1 MSRRF
6 DEAVVWSR
14 DFAWEKGRK
23 ARMKARDAAR
33 RRRGFAQRL
42 NGMEQLEERQ
52 LLAADAGASGAMS
65 PAAIQQAYGQAPVS
79 FEANQ
84 GQTASQVDYLAR
96 GAGYTLYLTGSGAVL
111 DLQPLTSGSGGS
123 SDEVSGTVID
133 MQFVGANANATVTG
147 LDKQQTVSNYF
158 VGSDPSQWH
167 TGIANYGQVEYQNL
181 YSGISATFHGSQRQL
196 EYDFNIAPGAD
207 PNQIQWQI
215 TGASGLSIDSSG
227 NLLIHTAGG
236 DLMEKAPNIYQNVN
250 GTQVAVSGHFVLEGS
265 DRVGFAVG
273 SYDTSLPLVID
284 PLLSYSTYLGSSGG
298 GADGEAIAVDS
309 AGSAYVAGR
318 TNATNFPTTPGSYQT
333 TLAGSTDVYVTK
345 FSADGKSLLYS
356 TYLGGTNSEFPS
368 AIAVDASGN
377 AYVVGVTQSTDFPVT
392 PGAFQTAY
400 AGGLRDAFVTKLNAA
415 GTALVYSTFL
425 GGSDF
430 DNGDDIAVDTA
441 GNAYVVGQTVS
452 TDFPTTAGAF
462 QTVIAGSSDGYVT
475 KLNPAGS
482 ALVYST
488 YFGGSSSDSAQS
500 IAIDSSGNA
509 YFTGQTFSANLPT
522 TAGAF
527 QPTIGGGQDAF
538 ATKLNASGTALVYS
552 TYLGGGSDEDGF
564 GIAVDSSGSAY
575 ITGDTES
582 TNYPTTPGAF
592 QTTLRGVV
600 DAIVTKFNPA
610 GTSLA
615 YSTYLGGSGQE
626 NGEGIVVNGAGEAFV
641 VGFTNSTN
649 FPTTPG
655 ALQSTYGGGS
665 ADSFL
670 ARLNA
675 AGSSLVYS
683 AYQGG
688 SASDTGRGVAL
699 DSAGNAYVT
708 GDTQSTNFP
717 VSAGAFQTTLSGSG
731 DGFVSK
737 FLFAATHN
745 QLFIN
750 QLYHD
755 LLGREVDAGGLTY
768 WDAQLAAGLPRGVM
782 ALQIEQTLEY
792 AQRTV
797 SSVYS
802 RYLHRAADP
811 GGLSFFSQL
820 FLQGVTVEQMSA
832 MLAGSTEFYTVQGG
846 GTNDGFLNAL
856 YEDALGRPVDP
867 DGLAWWSAQLAGGVS
882 RTTVALQVLS
892 TTEYRQDVVQAAY
905 QQFLGRAADPGGL
918 SYWVGQ
924 LQAGATDQ
932 QLNAGLAGSE
942 EYYDRA
948 A

>member
-1 MSRRF
+1 
-6 DEAVVWSR
+6 
-14 DFAWEKGRK
+14 
-23 ARMKARDAAR
+23 
-33 RRRGFAQRL
+33 
-42 NGMEQLEERQ
+42 
-52 LLAADAGASGAMS
+52 
-65 PAAIQQAYGQAPVS
+65 
-79 FEANQ
+79 
-84 GQTASQVDYLAR
+84 
-96 GAGYTLYLTGSGAVL
+96 
-111 DLQPLTSGSGGS
+111 
-123 SDEVSGTVID
+123 
-133 MQFVGANANATVTG
+133 
-147 LDKQQTVSNYF
+147 
-158 VGSDPSQWH
+158 
-167 TGIANYGQVEYQNL
+167 
-181 YSGISATFHGSQRQL
+181 
-196 EYDFNIAPGAD
+196 
-207 PNQIQWQI
+207 
-215 TGASGLSIDSSG
+215 
-227 NLLIHTAGG
+227 
-236 DLMEKAPNIYQNVN
+236 
-250 GTQVAVSGHFVLEGS
+250 
-265 DRVGFAVG
+265 
-273 SYDTSLPLVID
+273 
-284 PLLSYSTYLGSSGG
+284 
-298 GADGEAIAVDS
+298 
-309 AGSAYVAGR
+309 
-318 TNATNFPTTPGSYQT
+318 
-333 TLAGSTDVYVTK
+333 
-345 FSADGKSLLYS
+345 
-356 TYLGGTNSEFPS
+356 
-368 AIAVDASGN
+368 
-377 AYVVGVTQSTDFPVT
+377 
-392 PGAFQTAY
+392 
-400 AGGLRDAFVTKLNAA
+400 
-415 GTALVYSTFL
+415 
-425 GGSDF
+425 
-430 DNGDDIAVDTA
+430 
-441 GNAYVVGQTVS
+441 
-452 TDFPTTAGAF
+452 
-462 QTVIAGSSDGYVT
+462 
-475 KLNPAGS
+475 
-482 ALVYST
+482 
-488 YFGGSSSDSAQS
+488 
-500 IAIDSSGNA
+500 
-509 YFTGQTFSANLPT
+509 
-522 TAGAF
+522 
-527 QPTIGGGQDAF
+527 
-538 ATKLNASGTALVYS
+538 
-552 TYLGGGSDEDGF
+552 
-564 GIAVDSSGSAY
+564 
-575 ITGDTES
+575 
-582 TNYPTTPGAF
+582 
-592 QTTLRGVV
+592 
-600 DAIVTKFNPA
+600 
-610 GTSLA
+610 
-615 YSTYLGGSGQE
+615 
-626 NGEGIVVNGAGEAFV
+626 GAGEAFV

-867 DGLAWWSAQLAGGVS
+867 DGLAWGSAQLAGGVS